1 MLKLAHGTTKLLDPL
16 LAMLSQIVNLF
27 FPFSW
32 NLLFLDTKKT
42 DRDPFSKD
50 VGDKDFRKY
59 YFGIDAQRSKIHSKI
74 LRRAWP
80 KGEKV
85 LLRVQI
91 DAYK

>member
-1 MLKLAHGTTKLLDPL
+1 MFICLCSIDYAISNWEPVF
-16 LAMLSQIVNLF
+16 S
-27 FPFSW
+27 FSW
-32 NLLFLDTKKT
+32 NMLFLDTKKT

-59 YFGIDAQRSKIHSKI
+59 YFGIDAQRSRLHSKI

>member
-16 LAMLSQIVNLF
+16 LAISNCEPV

-91 DAYK
+91 DTYK